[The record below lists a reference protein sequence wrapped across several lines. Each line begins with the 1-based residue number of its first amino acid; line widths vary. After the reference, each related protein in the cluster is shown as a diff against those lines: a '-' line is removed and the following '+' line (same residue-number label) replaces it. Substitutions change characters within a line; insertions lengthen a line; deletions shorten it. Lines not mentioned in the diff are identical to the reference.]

1 MAYNAERDSSLI
13 KKKKI
18 EVESKEVKVSATKQY
33 IDKIEKE
40 SSNQKPKRIGFFL
53 TEELHGK
60 MKDYFNETGILMQHV
75 VKNSLS
81 NWFNSD
87 DKNLNIDNAIHAN
100 HNKLQKF
107 SCDVP
112 PWMHDEM
119 KVQAAIHKLKM
130 GVAAEGAIRKY
141 FDELDK

>member
-1 MAYNAERDSSLI
+1 MAYNAERNSAPI
-13 KKKKI
+13 QKKKV
-18 EVESKEVKVSATKQY
+18 EVEPEKVKVSATEQY
-33 IDKIEKE
+33 IDKIKE
-40 SSNQKPKRIGFFL
+40 ESTKQKPKRIGFFL

-60 MKDYFNETGILMQHV
+60 MKDYFDETGVLMQHV
-75 VKNSLS
+75 VKRALS

-87 DKNLNIDNAIHAN
+87 DKNLNIDNSIHAD

-112 PWMHDEM
+112 SEMHDEM

-130 GVAAEGAIRKY
+130 GVAAEGAIRRY